1 MALLLAFDFATA
13 RYIDADFATSSSIDA
28 SSYWTFSTDPGH
40 HITSPRVN
48 LDIVYDPQSISRTP
62 TAPEDLYNAILSLG
76 VSHTKG
82 EVAQ

>member
-13 RYIDADFATSSSIDA
+13 RYIDADFATASSIDA
-28 SSYWTFSTDPGH
+28 STFSTDPGH
-40 HITSPRVN
+40 LVSSPRVN
-48 LDIVYDPQSISRTP
+48 LNIVYDPQSISRTP